1 MFTLVALLMFGGP
14 TIRVFLWVLLIGVIA
29 GTYSSIG
36 IATNLLVA
44 WEAGSIG
51 RLFRRGRPKAEVSV

>member
-1 MFTLVALLMFGGP
+1 MALLLFGGP

-36 IATNLLVA
+36 IATNVLVA
-44 WEAGSIG
+44 WEAGD
-51 RLFRRGRPKAEVSV
+51 FRRFFGRSRSPGPSGAR

>member
-1 MFTLVALLMFGGP
+1 
-14 TIRVFLWVLLIGVIA
+14 VIA

-36 IATNLLVA
+36 IATNFLVA

-51 RLFRRGRPKAEVSV
+51 RLFRRGQPKAEASLP